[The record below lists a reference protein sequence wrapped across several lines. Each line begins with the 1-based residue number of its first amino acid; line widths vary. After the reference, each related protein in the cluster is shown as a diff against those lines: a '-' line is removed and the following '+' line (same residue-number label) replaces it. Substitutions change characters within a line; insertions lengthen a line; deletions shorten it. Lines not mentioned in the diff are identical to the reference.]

1 MQKYLKLTKL
11 LTLILSFLQ
20 DGQLPQDIKEA
31 RKVRKRAAR
40 FTILNDTLY
49 KRGFSMP
56 YLKCVNKEEAK
67 YTLEEIHEG
76 ICRDHAGPRSLISKV
91 IRSSY
96 FWPTLQKD
104 AKKFV
109 KKCDKCQRFGNV
121 QCIPSEKLMT
131 IASPWPFAQWGLD
144 IIGPLPQGKRQVKF
158 LIVVIDYFT
167 KWVETEAKVQN
178 FMWKNIVCR
187 FGIPQIIISN
197 NGQQFDSQG
206 FRDFCSG
213 LGIKNQF
220 SSPGHSQA
228 NGQME
233 VTNRTLLKIIKAQ
246 LDNANGAWPE
256 ELPNVL
262 WAYRPT
268 PRTPTGETPFSLT
281 HGIKA
286 IIPVEIGITNLRR
299 EVFHKGSNDNQ
310 LRINLD
316 CLDESRDKA
325 SRKMAKY

>member
-49 KRGFSMP
+49 RRGFSMP
-56 YLKCVNKEEAK
+56 YLKCVNEEEAK
-67 YTLEEIHEG
+67 YILEEIHEG

-91 IRSSY
+91 IQMSY

-131 IASPWPFAQWGLD
+131 IASSWLFTQWGLN

-167 KWVETEAKVQN
+167 KWVETEAK
-178 FMWKNIVCR
+178 
-187 FGIPQIIISN
+187 
-197 NGQQFDSQG
+197 
-206 FRDFCSG
+206 
-213 LGIKNQF
+213 
-220 SSPGHSQA
+220 A
-228 NGQME
+228 
-233 VTNRTLLKIIKAQ
+233 
-246 LDNANGAWPE
+246 
-256 ELPNVL
+256 
-262 WAYRPT
+262 
-268 PRTPTGETPFSLT
+268 
-281 HGIKA
+281 
-286 IIPVEIGITNLRR
+286 
-299 EVFHKGSNDNQ
+299 
-310 LRINLD
+310 
-316 CLDESRDKA
+316 
-325 SRKMAKY
+325 